1 MIERLRALRSND
13 FARHGALVF
22 GATTLINALGYAFHF
37 AISRKIGVEQ
47 YGVLAALNAGY
58 MIGMVISTI
67 AGTIVVKYAAEF
79 RALGDTAHLAALS
92 RRLSRYGS
100 IAAVLFIALGI
111 ASAQAIAAY
120 LKIANV
126 RAVMLCL
133 VIMGISIVTPTIR
146 SVFTGIED
154 FRTMSISAVMESTFK
169 AVLGIGLVYAGYG
182 VVGAFGGW
190 AIGSAI
196 TLAFTM
202 TVLLTRF
209 RRAPE
214 APLHVDARRLVQTMT
229 GVTAATVL
237 LTAITYADVI
247 IVKHYADAT
256 TAGLYGALS
265 LSGKILLFF
274 VGFVP
279 MVLLPKASRRAL
291 AGDSPA
297 GILAMA
303 MGLVLAFSGVGLIGF
318 FLFPR
323 FVITALAGASFAPA
337 APYVFSYGV
346 ATVLLAAL
354 TTVATYKIGIHRYD
368 FVWPLAAC
376 TILELA
382 GIAFYHASLSQIIGV
397 LITGNTIALIA
408 SVYRINAPLPAVAPA
423 QRSGAAA

>member
-1 MIERLRALRSND
+1 MIDRLRAVGSSD

-22 GATTLINALGYAFHF
+22 SSTLLVNALGYAFHF
-37 AISRKIGVEQ
+37 ALSRKLGVEQ

-58 MIGMVISTI
+58 MIGMVMSTI
-67 AGTIVVKYAAEF
+67 AATIVVKYAAEF
-79 RALGDTAHLAALS
+79 RVLGDAAHLATLS
-92 RRLSRYGS
+92 RRLSVYGS
-100 IAAVLFIALGI
+100 IAAVAFIAAGV
-111 ASAQAIAAY
+111 ASAPFIAAY

-126 RAVMLCL
+126 RAVMLSL
-133 VIMGISIVTPTIR
+133 VVIGISIVLPTIR
-146 SVFTGIED
+146 SVFTGVED

-169 AVLGIGLVYAGYG
+169 ALLGIGFVYAGFG

-190 AIGSAI
+190 AIGSLI
-196 TLAFTM
+196 TLVYTM
-202 TVLLTRF
+202 VVLLSRF
-209 RRAPE
+209 RGAPE
-214 APLHVDARRLVQTMT
+214 APLFLDARRLVQTMA
-229 GVTAATVL
+229 GVSAATIL

-247 IVKHYADAT
+247 IVKHYADPT

-279 MVLLPKASRRAL
+279 TVLLPKASRRAL
-291 AGDSPA
+291 AGESPTR
-297 GILAMA
+297 ILIMA
-303 MGLVLAFSGVGLIGF
+303 MGLVLAFSGVGLVGYYV
-318 FLFPR
+318 LPG

-354 TTVATYKIGIHRYD
+354 STVATYKIGIHRYD

-382 GIAFYHASLSQIIGV
+382 GIALYHSTLSQIIGV
-397 LITGNTIALIA
+397 LIAGNTLALLG
-408 SVYRINAPLPAVAPA
+408 SVYRINAPLAATSV
-423 QRSGAAA
+423 QRSDAAA